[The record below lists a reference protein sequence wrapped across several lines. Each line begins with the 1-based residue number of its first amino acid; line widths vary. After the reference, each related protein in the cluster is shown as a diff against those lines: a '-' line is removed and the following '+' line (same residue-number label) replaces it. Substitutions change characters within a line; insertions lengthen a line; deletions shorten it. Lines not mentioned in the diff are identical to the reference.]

1 MTDFTL
7 MSTWLGPIVT
17 TQPLPIDESGF
28 KERLRLTALSLGM
41 AVLGIPAALA
51 LAIGWILSVPLSLIA
66 VGLAIAWAV
75 VPAAELLT
83 GVHRRVSGALL
94 DEEIWS
100 GYADTTGTNFITR
113 PIEWLRDPAR
123 WRDFGFLAFSATGGF
138 VLSVLPVALLVSPV
152 VHVVGLV
159 LDGGVFWLLLVLLDG
174 PMLVAWWLITPHLV
188 RARALAER
196 GILGH
201 SRVEQLEQRVE
212 EVTVSRTEALDHN
225 ASEIRRIER
234 DLHDGAQARMIVAG
248 MHLGMAEQLVTSDP
262 DAAAETLRQ
271 ARESTLSALAEMRAL
286 IKGIH
291 PPALADNGLVGG
303 IEALAYAVPLAVS
316 VAADVPGHPP
326 AAVESAVY
334 FAVAECLS
342 NIVKHAEATRAWVRL
357 EHQGGVLHVTV
368 GDDGRGAADSEGSGL
383 AGVRRRVAAF
393 DGTMVVS
400 SPAGGPTV
408 VTMELPCALS
418 SERTRPSSAP
428 D

>member
-7 MSTWLGPIVT
+7 MGTWLAPIGSLTPTPVDEVT
-17 TQPLPIDESGF
+17 FRD
-28 KERLRLTALSLGM
+28 RLRLTAVAFGHG
-41 AVLGIPAALA
+41 VLGIPVALTLGILTI
-51 LAIGWILSVPLSLIA
+51 LAVPL
-66 VGLAIAWAV
+66 GLVVAGVAIALVA
-75 VPAAELLT
+75 VPATQALTDLHRQIAGGLL
-83 GVHRRVSGALL
+83 G
-94 DEEIWS
+94 EEIHS
-100 GYADTTGTNFITR
+100 GYADTTGSNAIIR
-113 PIEWLRDPAR
+113 PLMWGRDPAR
-123 WRDFGFLAFSATGGF
+123 WRDFGYLWFSATGGF
-138 VLSVLPVALLVSPV
+138 VLSMLPVALLTSPPM
-152 VHVVGLV
+152 HLLGTV
-159 LDGGVFWLLLVLLDG
+159 LDGGAVWWLLLLLDG
-174 PMLVAWWLITPHLV
+174 PLLVTWWLVTPHLV
-188 RARALAER
+188 RARALADR

-212 EVTVSRTEALDHN
+212 EVTASRSETLDHN

-316 VAADVPGHPP
+316 VAAEVPGHPP

-334 FAVAECLS
+334 FAVAECLT

-357 EHQGGVLHVTV
+357 EHQEGVLRVTV
-368 GDDGRGAADSEGSGL
+368 GDDGRGAADPDGSGL
-383 AGVRRRVAAF
+383 AGVRRRVSAF

-400 SPAGGPTV
+400 SPTGGPTV

-418 SERTRPSSAP
+418 SQRTRPFSAP